1 MDSKHIEHLLEKYW
15 ACETSL
21 EEENELKDFF
31 NQEEIPE
38 HLLPHAP
45 LFKYLKE
52 ESSNPTLDEYFDQEV
67 LQALEPNKAG
77 KQVVMKTWYKPYLKV
92 AAVLVI
98 LVVASFALTRFLNQQ
113 EEPALLADTYDNP
126 EDAFEETKKAL
137 LLISKSIGK
146 GRVQTQ
152 KIASF
157 HQAEQKIKNNN
168 NEL

>member
-15 ACETSL
+15 ACETSI
-21 EEENELKDFF
+21 EEEIEIKNFF

-52 ESSNPTLDEYFDQEV
+52 ESSNPTLDASFDQEI

-77 KQVVMKTWYKPYLKV
+77 KQVTMKTWYEPYLKV

-113 EEPALLADTYDNP
+113 KEQVLLADTYQSP
-126 EDAFEETKKAL
+126 EDAFEETKRAL
-137 LLISKSIGK
+137 LLISKNIGK
-146 GRVQTQ
+146 GRKQTQ
-152 KIASF
+152 KIVNF

>member
-21 EEENELKDFF
+21 EEEIEIKNFF

-38 HLLPHAP
+38 HLQQHAP

-52 ESSNPTLDEYFDQEV
+52 ESTNPTLDEAFDQEI

-77 KQVVMKTWYKPYLKV
+77 KQVKMETWYEPYLKV
-92 AAVLVI
+92 AAVLVVI
-98 LVVASFALTRFLNQQ
+98 LVASFALTRFLNQQ
-113 EEPALLADTYDNP
+113 EEQALLADTYENP

-137 LLISKSIGK
+137 LLISKNIGK
-146 GRVQTQ
+146 GRAQTQ
-152 KIASF
+152 KIANF